1 MYRKFN
7 PKMGKIRDFF
17 FQNQDTI
24 LDFQK
29 RPRSNMKVCYM
40 LYNILSY
47 SRYTLTVSYLN
58 ITILL
63 KEDISY
69 LQVVD
74 IIISAFSFLLFSY
87 TVSWKHKRYY
97 LHAFILFYIYIK
109 IFKKNFVLYYVLH
122 KYHDEET
129 LDSFIPRS

>member
-7 PKMGKIRDFF
+7 PKMDKIRDFF

-69 LQVVD
+69 L
-74 IIISAFSFLLFSY
+74 
-87 TVSWKHKRYY
+87 
-97 LHAFILFYIYIK
+97 
-109 IFKKNFVLYYVLH
+109 
-122 KYHDEET
+122 
-129 LDSFIPRS
+129 